1 MNFDIAFDYRFDTTG
16 FFEDPAR
23 RAALEE
29 AARIWESFIDDEF
42 DDVPAGTVFTIR
54 NPSDSSVLET
64 ITLDA
69 PIDDLLIFVG
79 AGSLGG
85 PLGRGG
91 ATGFDAEGDIF
102 SARIGADF
110 RGTGPVTDFEP
121 WVGTLRVEPAEDWN
135 FDLTTAVEG
144 KSDFIS
150 LALHEIG
157 HILGIGASPIF
168 DMLSAGGQFDGPNAR
183 SVNGGDPIP
192 LEADLNHVIEGFDG
206 NTVLMDPTARN
217 GFRLT
222 PTDID
227 LAMLADIGYEITGY
241 TKQGSIPPIVTEGDD
256 DPVYGT
262 ILGDVIDALGGA
274 DVVVGGAGNDT
285 LSGGAGGDSL
295 FGDEGDDRMNGGPGD
310 DTLQAG
316 PGDDTLLAGSGLDL
330 LLGNDGTDTFQIS
343 AGGGEVRISD
353 FDLGSEVIYL
363 VGSGFA
369 STAEAVA
376 AITMPFSGLSKLTFA
391 DGTSVEIP
399 HETTLSTPLTSA
411 HFRLGAAPEPD
422 RRIEGTEG
430 NDSLTGGTGS
440 DTLIGLGG
448 NDTLNGGAGAD
459 TLNGGA
465 GDDILIGGPDSDD
478 LRDVIF
484 AGEGNDS
491 VDAGAGNDLVYG
503 QGGNDT
509 IAGGF
514 GVDELQGQ
522 DGDDV
527 ITGSAF
533 SDLVFGGAGDDF
545 VNGGFGHDR
554 INGGSGADKFF
565 HVGVAGHG
573 SDWVQDYS
581 SAEGDV
587 LLFGNTS
594 ATQADFQVNFAHTEN
609 AAGERAGDDDVRE
622 AFVIHRPTGQILWAL
637 VDGEGQESINLQIGS
652 EVFDLLR

>member
-1 MNFDIAFDYRFDTTG
+1 
-16 FFEDPAR
+16 
-23 RAALEE
+23 
-29 AARIWESFIDDEF
+29 
-42 DDVPAGTVFTIR
+42 
-54 NPSDSSVLET
+54 
-64 ITLDA
+64 
-69 PIDDLLIFVG
+69 
-79 AGSLGG
+79 
-85 PLGRGG
+85 
-91 ATGFDAEGDIF
+91 
-102 SARIGADF
+102 
-110 RGTGPVTDFEP
+110 
-121 WVGTLRVEPAEDWN
+121 
-135 FDLTTAVEG
+135 
-144 KSDFIS
+144 
-150 LALHEIG
+150 
-157 HILGIGASPIF
+157 
-168 DMLSAGGQFDGPNAR
+168 
-183 SVNGGDPIP
+183 
-192 LEADLNHVIEGFDG
+192 
-206 NTVLMDPTARN
+206 
-217 GFRLT
+217 
-222 PTDID
+222 
-227 LAMLADIGYEITGY
+227 MLADIGYEITGY